1 MRFPFSYILLFLF
14 ILTSCRHQDHT
25 KAYDDYFTKKGF
37 NGQVY
42 IAKKGEIIYQKTF
55 GYSDVEKQKATS
67 TDDTYLIGSITKQF
81 TSFSILML
89 EEKGLLSTKDSI
101 GKYYQSLPKHWSDIT
116 IYELLTHSSGIP
128 DFDDLPNFNIA
139 TPYSADDLVDKIKG
153 DSLPFFQKGK
163 FRYSSISFV
172 LLGGIIEK
180 VSGVKYCEFLRKNI
194 FNPLQ
199 MNNTGCIASED
210 ELNTRGYAKSDDGN
224 YKNVPYTYLTYSVG
238 SGNLYSNLN
247 DLIKWNESIK
257 SGKLISHSDYQKWFS
272 RNTEIQEQSEYED
285 KGDYIGYAWF
295 LSFKGD
301 TLFKTY
307 HLGGVTGYKASITR
321 FPNEDIF
328 VVTLSNVEDK
338 YSNQIRL
345 EFPKLV
351 YQNEVV
357 KKN

>member
-1 MRFPFSYILLFLF
+1 
-14 ILTSCRHQDHT
+14 
-25 KAYDDYFTKKGF
+25 
-37 NGQVY
+37 
-42 IAKKGEIIYQKTF
+42 
-55 GYSDVEKQKATS
+55 
-67 TDDTYLIGSITKQF
+67 
-81 TSFSILML
+81 
-89 EEKGLLSTKDSI
+89 
-101 GKYYQSLPKHWSDIT
+101 
-116 IYELLTHSSGIP
+116 
-128 DFDDLPNFNIA
+128 
-139 TPYSADDLVDKIKG
+139 
-153 DSLPFFQKGK
+153 
-163 FRYSSISFV
+163 
-172 LLGGIIEK
+172 
-180 VSGVKYCEFLRKNI
+180 
-194 FNPLQ
+194 

-247 DLIKWNESIK
+247 DLIKRNESIK
-257 SGKLISHSDYQKWFS
+257 SGKLISHSAYQKWLS
-272 RNTEIQEQSEYED
+272 RNTEIQEQSESED